1 MHGARTSLAPIIE
14 GRKVLMKTHR
24 IINFIELFSV
34 AFIIVGLFTFAHV
47 CDGMEGMTPICF
59 ITKKWAIIFGVILIV
74 LSVIQL
80 VVKNKGIHIALSITQ
95 FISGIVMILLPIVIA
110 PVCQMKSMHCYVYTR
125 PLLVIA
131 GIVISII
138 VFVDFLIALLS
149 IRGEKDENLS

>member
-14 GRKVLMKTHR
+14 GMKTHR

>member
-1 MHGARTSLAPIIE
+1 
-14 GRKVLMKTHR
+14 MKTHR

-149 IRGEKDENLS
+149 IRDNMK

>member
-1 MHGARTSLAPIIE
+1 
-14 GRKVLMKTHR
+14 MKTHR

>member
-138 VFVDFLIALLS
+138 VT
-149 IRGEKDENLS
+149 

>member
-149 IRGEKDENLS
+149 IRDNMK